1 MKTCYESMRDAMQEC
16 GIETNGFEMLAKNE
30 TTWEVLMRRTVAQR
44 AVVAEKFACGT
55 RGRDA
60 LTTNEL
66 LSREHHAGVF
76 GPLQKQGKKKKTSQR
91 AGRVDLRTVSA
102 PSPSPP
108 RVISTSS
115 SPPPWKSP
123 KAIKNLIPRP
133 VEFPIMK
140 LGATSPSWTPLPPP
154 TLINQLNEMAT
165 VAFENPAG
173 F

>member
-1 MKTCYESMRDAMQEC
+1 MKTCYESMRDAIQEC

-30 TTWEVLMRRTVAQR
+30 TMWEVLIRRTVAQR

-66 LSREHHAGVF
+66 LSREYHAGVF

-108 RVISTSS
+108 RIISTSS
-115 SPPPWKSP
+115 SPPMEIPKGNQKLDPSACRISYYETGCYVSVMDSIAAPDLDKS
-123 KAIKNLIPRP
+123 
-133 VEFPIMK
+133 
-140 LGATSPSWTPLPPP
+140 T
-154 TLINQLNEMAT
+154 Q
-165 VAFENPAG
+165 
-173 F
+173 